1 MCVISMIMIALCIP
15 NQIQIANAE
24 SETDEII
31 VKDSDGEWKE
41 AVWTTN
47 FKDTSLKTLNIFP
60 EAESGKYW
68 NVEPGDIGNY
78 VFSIENDTSDN
89 RECTIKIESE
99 NGKEYPIEYQLYNQ
113 NDGNKNLLGE
123 SDEWK
128 NPTDETL
135 NFITCTDKVESGE
148 TEDYTLMWRFR
159 ETNSNYEKGTYRVN
173 IKVASE
179 KVKNSDDN
187 NKPVNPDDDKKDDNK
202 GDNNNS
208 TDNGNS
214 GNNSSNNN
222 GSNNGNNTSNNNKG
236 NNATNNNNQ
245 NNKQNNLNIDKTSS
259 KRTGSTVTN
268 KKKVNTSDITTP
280 VIYVAFMILMFGLI
294 LLVKSRKE
302 N

>member
-1 MCVISMIMIALCIP
+1 MCVISVIMITLCIP

-31 VKDSDGEWKE
+31 VKDSDGEWEE

-47 FKDTSLKTLNIFP
+47 FKDTSLKTLKIFP
-60 EAESGKYW
+60 KAESGKYW
-68 NVEPGDIGNY
+68 NIEPGDVGNY
-78 VFSIENDTSDN
+78 VFSIENDTSEN

-123 SDEWK
+123 NDEWK

-135 NFITCTDKVESGE
+135 NFITCTDKVGSGE

-179 KVKNSDDN
+179 KVKDSDDN

-202 GDNNNS
+202 NNNNS
-208 TDNGNS
+208 N
-214 GNNSSNNN
+214 
-222 GSNNGNNTSNNNKG
+222 NNGNNTNNGSDDSKG
-236 NNATNNNNQ
+236 NDSSNNNQ
-245 NNKQNNLNIDKTSS
+245 NNKDNLNIDKTSN
-259 KRTGSTVTN
+259 KGTGSTTTN

-280 VIYVAFMILMFGLI
+280 VIYVALMILTFGLI